1 MLIERVWAE
10 SAGRNFNYLVAC
22 AETGEA
28 LAIDPL
34 NAQACLGRA
43 RELGWSIRQI
53 FNTHEHPD
61 HTGGNAEMV
70 AATGASVLA
79 HAAAAGR
86 IRGVTRG
93 LAGDDTVRV

>member
-1 MLIERVWAE
+1 MLIERVWAA

-34 NAQACLGRA
+34 NAQACLRRA

-53 FNTHEHPD
+53 FNTHEHLD
-61 HTGGNAEMV
+61 HTAGNVEMV

-86 IRGVTRG
+86 IAGVTHWLNG
-93 LAGDDTVRV
+93 SDTV